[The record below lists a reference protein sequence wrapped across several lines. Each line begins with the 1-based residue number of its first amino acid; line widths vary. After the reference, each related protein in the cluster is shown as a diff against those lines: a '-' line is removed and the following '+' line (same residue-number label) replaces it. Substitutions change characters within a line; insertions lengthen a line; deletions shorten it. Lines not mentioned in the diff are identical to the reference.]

1 MQLTLLKELKS
12 LGAVG
17 DLLSAETVVLKMVL
31 AYNKYVLSLLHLSY
45 YLHNQRRR
53 KLGSEYLKTTLAPLI
68 QQVVKQQDIMLDM
81 RPTAV
86 HQWLINQ
93 KEIRTGE
100 KSTLDRNLPEDKI
113 MELPVRTIFVKYV
126 NAYTVSRKSLQY

>member
-1 MQLTLLKELKS
+1 
-12 LGAVG
+12 
-17 DLLSAETVVLKMVL
+17 
-31 AYNKYVLSLLHLSY
+31 
-45 YLHNQRRR
+45 
-53 KLGSEYLKTTLAPLI
+53 
-68 QQVVKQQDIMLDM
+68 MLDM

-113 MELPVRTIFVKYV
+113 MELPVCKLRLTLCVYRT
-126 NAYTVSRKSLQY
+126 